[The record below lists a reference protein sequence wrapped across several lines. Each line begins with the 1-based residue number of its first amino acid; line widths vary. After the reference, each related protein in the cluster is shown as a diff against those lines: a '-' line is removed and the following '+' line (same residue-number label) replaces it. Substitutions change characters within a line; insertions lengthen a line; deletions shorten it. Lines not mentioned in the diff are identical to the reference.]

1 MRSIL
6 GWLQPLGGALLLPI
20 AALPIAGLVLRL
32 GQPDLFNLPFIA
44 AAGDAIFSNLGLLF
58 AIGVAVGLAKDNN
71 GAAGLAGAICF
82 LIASKGAIALLVPP
96 AEILKNVPAA
106 FQTLVSANFK
116 TEQIARSSVPMGM
129 ISGII
134 AGYAYNRF
142 HTLKLPEY
150 LAFFGG
156 RRSVPIISGFGG
168 LLLAALFGFTWQ
180 GLNHSI
186 DIASRAVL
194 THGLLGAFVFGI
206 LNRLLII
213 VGLHHI
219 LNNFVYF
226 VMGDY
231 HGVFGDLNRFFA
243 GDPTAG
249 TFMTGFFPA
258 LMCGLPAACLA
269 MYHAARPERK
279 AAVAGM
285 FLSMALTVFITG
297 VTEPIEFSFIFQA
310 PILYAL
316 HALMTGLAMVV
327 MGLLGV
333 HLGYTFSAGLIDY
346 LINFKLATRPLLLLP
361 VGAAYAA
368 LYYLVFRTVI
378 ERFNLATPGR
388 EAAAPAARAQTYGSR
403 EEGFVAAL
411 GGAGNLI
418 SIDACTTRLRLIV
431 ADQSKV
437 DEAALK
443 ALGARGVI
451 RPSEKALQ
459 IVLGPVADQ
468 VAGDM
473 RKVVAQA
480 DLPAAAAMDNAAL
493 IASLG
498 GHSNLASLTARGG
511 RLLVDVKDPAK
522 VAEENLR
529 ALAPRGVVR
538 TQAGRWQ
545 IIVGPEAETVAA
557 QIGA

>member
-1 MRSIL
+1 MTI
-6 GWLQPLGGALLLPI
+6 
-20 AALPIAGLVLRL
+20 
-32 GQPDLFNLPFIA
+32 
-44 AAGDAIFSNLGLLF
+44 
-58 AIGVAVGLAKDNN
+58 
-71 GAAGLAGAICF
+71 
-82 LIASKGAIALLVPP
+82 
-96 AEILKNVPAA
+96 
-106 FQTLVSANFK
+106 ANFK
-116 TEQIARSSVPMGM
+116 NDAIARSGVPMGLL
-129 ISGII
+129 SGII

-142 HTLKLPEY
+142 HALKLPEY

-156 RRSVPIISGFGG
+156 RRSVPIIAGFGG
-168 LLLAALFGFTWQ
+168 LVMAAIFGFGWQ
-180 GLNHSI
+180 GLNHAI
-186 DIASRAVL
+186 DAASRTVL
-194 THGLLGAFVFGI
+194 AHGLLGPFLFGI

-226 VMGDY
+226 IMGDY

-249 TFMTGFFPA
+249 AFLSGFFPV
-258 LMCGLPAACLA
+258 MMFGLPAACLA
-269 MYHAARPERK
+269 MYHAARPERR

-316 HALMTGLAMVV
+316 HALMSGFSALIMN
-327 MGLLGV
+327 LLGV
-333 HLGYTFSAGLIDY
+333 HMGYTFSAGLIDY

-361 VGAAYAA
+361 VGAAYFA
-368 LYYLVFRTVI
+368 LYYLVFRFTI
-378 ERFNLATPGR
+378 QWFDLATPGR
-388 EAAAPAARAQTYGSR
+388 EKSEAAAKVQTAFGSR

-411 GGAGNLI
+411 GGAANLV

-459 IVLGPVADQ
+459 IVLGPIADQ

-473 RKVVAQA
+473 RQVVARGAKPQA
-480 DLPAAAAMDNAAL
+480 PGMDRDRLLA
-493 IASLG
+493 ILG
-498 GHSNLASLTARGG
+498 GRANLANVAARSS

-522 VAEENLR
+522 VAQDELR
-529 ALAPRGVVR
+529 DTATRGAVR
-538 TQAGRWQ
+538 TAPTRWQ
-545 IIVGPEAETVAA
+545 IIVGPEAQSLAEEF
-557 QIGA
+557 GA